1 MTTRRQFLGQSAGL
15 CFVGCGIAG
24 HAHAQAGAPAGK
36 REVLV
41 GGKRARTIDIHAHC
55 QVPAAMAI
63 AGERLPKPRG
73 VILEFP
79 GLHEVADARLAAMDA
94 RGVDMQVLSC
104 NPYWYGYEREIVEK
118 MLDVQNEALAA
129 FCSANPKRFAAFAS
143 LALQFPDL
151 AVQQL
156 EKAIR
161 RHGLRGAAV
170 GGSVAGAEFS
180 DPKFHP
186 VWAKCEELG
195 VPIFIHP
202 ATQPQ
207 LAGRYKGNGVL
218 SNVIGNPLDTTIAL
232 SHLIFE
238 GTLDR
243 HPGLKVIAA
252 HGGGYLGSYAPRSDE
267 GCRVF
272 PDQCDPAIK
281 LRKKPTEYLRDIY
294 VDNIVFTPEAMRHL
308 DAEIGYD
315 RVLLGSD
322 YPYPWQPGAID
333 VVMNA
338 PGASDAQKLGMLGG
352 TAAKLLG
359 IEA

>member
-1 MTTRRQFLGQSAGL
+1 MTPRRKFLFQATGL

-24 HAHAQAGAPAGK
+24 HAHAQASAPTGK
-36 REVLV
+36 REVMV

-55 QVPAAMAI
+55 QVPAAMKI
-63 AGERLPKPRG
+63 AGDNLPKPLG
-73 VILEFP
+73 VVLEYP
-79 GLHEVADARLAAMDA
+79 GLYEVADARLAAMDA
-94 RGVDMQVLSC
+94 RGIDMQVLSC
-104 NPYWYGYEREIVEK
+104 NPWWYGYERDVVEK
-118 MLDVQNEALAA
+118 MLEVQNEALAA
-129 FCSANPKRFAAFAS
+129 FCAAHPKRFAAFAS

-156 EKAIR
+156 EKAVKR
-161 RHGLRGAAV
+161 LGLRGVAV
-170 GGSVAGAEFS
+170 GGSVAGVEFS
-180 DPKFHP
+180 DPRFHAI
-186 VWAKCEELG
+186 WAKCEELG
-195 VPIFIHP
+195 APIFIHP

-243 HPGLKVIAA
+243 FPGLKVIAA
-252 HGGGYLGSYAPRSDE
+252 HGGGFLASYAARSDE

-272 PDQCDPAIK
+272 PEQCDPAIR

-315 RVLLGSD
+315 RVLLGTD
-322 YPYPWQPGAID
+322 YPYPWQPGAVD
-333 VVMNA
+333 VVLNA
-338 PGASDAQKLGMLGG
+338 PGASDAQKVAMLGG
-352 TAAKLLG
+352 TAARVLG
-359 IEA
+359 IGG